1 MTTCRTI
8 AEVIAA
14 GLAAGDA
21 MPPLT
26 QDQADDIA
34 VILARTGRPD
44 STERTQP

>member
-1 MTTCRTI
+1 VICRSE

-26 QDQADDIA
+26 QDQADLVA
-34 VILARTGRPD
+34 VILAP
-44 STERTQP
+44 SQAAEAA